1 METTTGGTTLHLD
14 FLKCQTSPN
23 GSFRIAYPPK
33 KSKTLEFFDDLYT
46 YPPKFRVKWDTI
58 DELHEDLFMSYNYRV
73 RNPNLPFMGVL
84 TDFFSTEDNGV
95 VKKINYPLVSYFDG
109 YLNKL
114 TSTKFYANSAKKS
127 QELFQNIPV
136 YVILNGQGEIVL
148 ANSTDSLNSATP
160 TVAQVT
166 YDFCGNFDQSMERN
180 KQLGLFFMS
189 KDDAEVYLNEIAK
202 FDTQGTKMFGLSI
215 HCFGFAVFNT

>member
-95 VKKINYPLVSYFDG
+95 VKKINYPCFVKPRWGRGSRGAQIINNLKEMEAYLTLSNYKQNEIIFQDLLKGEEYTVSMV
-109 YLNKL
+109 
-114 TSTKFYANSAKKS
+114 SS
-127 QELFQNIPV
+127 
-136 YVILNGQGEIVL
+136 
-148 ANSTDSLNSATP
+148 SLNIRF
-160 TVAQVT
+160 V
-166 YDFCGNFDQSMERN
+166 
-180 KQLGLFFMS
+180 
-189 KDDAEVYLNEIAK
+189 
-202 FDTQGTKMFGLSI
+202 LS
-215 HCFGFAVFNT
+215 CPS